1 MRQPK
6 SSKSRKPLVTEG
18 LEGPGGRWCLKAR
31 KQQNYGRAAVWEI
44 APEVGSVWK
53 GFGTTSEE
61 TQPLSEILPEAEQEG
76 RKSLVSPLFQ
86 GSIFYQCHPMAKS
99 TWEPTDKGTSKMC
112 SSVYCTEWGS
122 GDGFEGHV
130 QITGT
135 VSHSPSEPLHS
146 PLSNLKAMSF

>member
-6 SSKSRKPLVTEG
+6 SSKSREPLVTEG

-99 TWEPTDKGTSKMC
+99 TWESTDKGTSKMC
-112 SSVYCTEWGS
+112 SPVYCTEWES
-122 GDGFEGHV
+122 GW
-130 QITGT
+130 I
-135 VSHSPSEPLHS
+135 
-146 PLSNLKAMSF
+146 